1 MIVTSNVLLKQVK
14 LTIVNFFYQ
23 RNKTNYGVKNENL
36 LIKSLMEKFEK
47 EIPKSTSLEKIKEIE
62 ANPKMC
68 SLEIYDEFY
77 NRF

>member
-1 MIVTSNVLLKQVK
+1 
-14 LTIVNFFYQ
+14 
-23 RNKTNYGVKNENL
+23 
-36 LIKSLMEKFEK
+36 MEKFEK

-77 NRF
+77 NRFQRKLLFRKMADNFKKLSLKKNELENNIKELMWDRLSTII